1 MAAPLRPLQL
11 LRSAVKRG
19 DFMPDVTRSGRWAE
33 GAVGLQP
40 VTAAKRP
47 SPAPP
52 ASHVGR
58 RLSFGAV
65 QAAAPL

>member
-1 MAAPLRPLQL
+1 
-11 LRSAVKRG
+11 
-19 DFMPDVTRSGRWAE
+19 MPDVTRSGRWAE

-58 RLSFGAV
+58 RLSFGAA